1 MEMLHKSATYNLLCE
16 NKISGDLGINITDE
30 K

>member
-1 MEMLHKSATYNLLCE
+1 MEVLNKSSTYIILCE
-16 NKISGDLGINITDE
+16 NKTSGDLGINITDE

>member
-1 MEMLHKSATYNLLCE
+1 MENLHKSSTYNMLCE
-16 NKISGDLGINITDE
+16 NKTSGDLGINITDE